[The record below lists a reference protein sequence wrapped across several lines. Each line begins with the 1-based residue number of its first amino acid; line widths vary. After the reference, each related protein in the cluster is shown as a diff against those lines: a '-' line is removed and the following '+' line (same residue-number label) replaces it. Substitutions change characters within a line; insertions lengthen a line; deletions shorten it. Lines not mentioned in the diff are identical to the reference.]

1 MEVIPPEYSLVG
13 MVAPLEFHCSTA
25 LVHPAPRLSWTVRDW
40 EDTELDHQELSTNM
54 SSLLHSHWSSSNET
68 RLSLVESFRVLLAAA
83 VFCHKE
89 PARASKAQ
97 IFYPT
102 HDSFHAY

>member
-54 SSLLHSHWSSSNET
+54 SSLLHSHWSSSNEN
-68 RLSLVESFRVLLAAA
+68 RFHWS
-83 VFCHKE
+83 
-89 PARASKAQ
+89 RALECCLRQQFSAIKNHLEHPKPK
-97 IFYPT
+97 F
-102 HDSFHAY
+102 